1 MELVFAPKGLLQI
14 NDARICF
21 RNFRGQAGPFNDEG
35 DRSFHLVI
43 PDVETAHRLLDDKN
57 RYGASWNVK
66 IKEPQEE
73 GAAPFIHM
81 PVKVKFTERS
91 APKVYLISGDNRI
104 ELNEDTIGMLDDIEI
119 RSVDLDI
126 RPYDGEARGQAFRS
140 AYLQSIWV
148 VQEVDRFAAR
158 IASMN
163 EDNDGN
169 Y

>member
-1 MELVFAPKGLLQI
+1 MELTFAPKGLLQI

-21 RNFRGQAGPFNDEG
+21 KNFRGEAGPYNDEG
-35 DRSFHLVI
+35 DRSFHLII
-43 PDVETAHRLLDDKN
+43 PDIETAHALLDDKN
-57 RYGASWNVK
+57 KYGASWNVK

-73 GAAPFIHM
+73 GMAPFIHM
-81 PVKVKFTERS
+81 PVKVKYTDRS
-91 APKVYLISGDNRI
+91 APKVYLISGDSQI
-104 ELNEDTIGMLDDIEI
+104 ELNEDTVGMIDDIDI

-158 IASMN
+158 IASMRD
-163 EDNDGN
+163 ERDNN